1 MAASEFWLSTNNAA
15 QTCEKSS
22 PKELAKSP
30 IVMFLCLFIHISCE
44 STAKSILFDC
54 QKQNPRKLCI
64 RQTLGQRLAH

>member
-22 PKELAKSP
+22 PKELANSL
-30 IVMFLCLFIHISCE
+30 IVMFLCLFTFPVKIQPKAYYLI
-44 STAKSILFDC
+44 C

-64 RQTLGQRLAH
+64 GQALGQRLAH